1 MPGYYAQYYS
11 CYYAFFQIM
20 VVLAKPALTCLYKHM
35 QFSVIIL
42 AAGQGKRLKS
52 AIPKPL
58 HLLCGRPLLGWVT
71 QAAQNAGAVSNFIVT
86 AANNA
91 LFTPH
96 IPPGAEVFVQDP
108 PQGTGHA
115 VACCLDALAGLAPDQ
130 PVIILYADTPLIQPE
145 TITRLAQQV
154 ADQTAI
160 CSLAFTAENPTG
172 YGRMITDGPH
182 LKAIIEERDAS
193 PEEQKISFVNG
204 GVMAA
209 KAKILCQLLP
219 RLEKA
224 NAQGEY
230 YLTDLIKLANEQGIN
245 TGYLQVDAY
254 EVAGVNDRQQLAE
267 LEAVMQTR
275 LRAQA
280 MDEGV
285 SLVDPLTVYLS
296 ADTQF
301 GRDVVIEPHVVIGPN
316 SEIGD
321 NCCIKSFSHIEGA
334 IIAAG
339 CIIGPHARLRPGTKL
354 EQGVKIGNFVETK
367 NAHFEAGAKAN
378 HLSYLGDAQIG
389 THANIGAGT
398 ITCNYDGVNKSKTE
412 IGAYAFIGS
421 NSALVAPVQ
430 IEDYALIGAGSV
442 ITQKVEAHALSLTRA
457 EQKTYPTGA
466 KRFRARAQ
474 KVKDQKGKDGQKT

>member
-1 MPGYYAQYYS
+1 MPLI
-11 CYYAFFQIM
+11 QIM
-20 VVLAKPALTCLYKHM
+20 VVLAKPILTCLYKHM

-58 HLLCGRPLLGWVT
+58 HHLCGRPLLGWVT
-71 QAAQNAGAVSNFIVT
+71 KAAHKAGAIATFIVT
-86 AANNA
+86 AADNA
-91 LFTPH
+91 AFTPH
-96 IPPGAEVFVQDP
+96 IPQDARVFIQEL

-115 VACCLDALAGLAPDQ
+115 VASCLDALTELAPDH
-130 PVIILYADTPLIQPE
+130 PVIILYADTPLIQSE
-145 TITRLAQQV
+145 TIAKLAREV
-154 ADQTAI
+154 ASQADI
-160 CSLAFTAENPTG
+160 CSLAFRAENPSG
-172 YGRMITDGPH
+172 YGRMIIDGPH

-193 PEEQKISFVNG
+193 PEQREITFVNG

-230 YLTDLIKLANEQGIN
+230 YLTDLIMLANQQGIK
-245 TGYLQVDAY
+245 TGYLEVEAS

-267 LEAVMQTR
+267 LEAVMQMR
-275 LRAQA
+275 LRERA
-280 MDEGV
+280 MQEGV
-285 SLVDPLTVYLS
+285 SLVDPVTVYLS

-316 SEIGD
+316 SHIGD
-321 NCCIKSFSHIEGA
+321 GCCIKSFSHIEGA
-334 IIAAG
+334 EIEAG
-339 CIIGPHARLRPGTKL
+339 CIIGPHARLRPGTHL

-378 HLSYLGDAQIG
+378 HLSYLGDAHIG
-389 THANIGAGT
+389 SHANIGAGT
-398 ITCNYDGVNKSKTE
+398 ITCNYDGFNKAKTE

-430 IEDYALIGAGSV
+430 IEEYALIGAGSV
-442 ITQKVEAHALSLTRA
+442 ITQKVESHALSLSRT

-474 KVKDQKGKDGQKT
+474 KLKDQKGKDQKLKDRQKT

>member
-1 MPGYYAQYYS
+1 
-11 CYYAFFQIM
+11 M

-58 HLLCGRPLLGWVT
+58 HQLCGRPLLGWVT
-71 QAAQNAGAVSNFIVT
+71 GAAHSAGATSCFIVT
-86 AANNA
+86 APDNA
-91 LFTPH
+91 AFTPH
-96 IPPGAEVFVQDP
+96 IPPGAALFIQDP

-115 VACCLDALAGLAPDQ
+115 VACCLDALTKLPPDH
-130 PVIILYADTPLIQPE
+130 PVIILYADTPLIQSE
-145 TITRLAQQV
+145 TITKLAEEV
-154 ADQTAI
+154 ANQTDI
-160 CSLAFTAENPTG
+160 CSLAFTADNPTG
-172 YGRMITDGPH
+172 YGRMIIDGPH

-193 PEEQKISFVNG
+193 PEQREITFVNG

-230 YLTDLIKLANEQGIN
+230 YLTDLIMLANQQGIK
-245 TGYLQVDAY
+245 TVYLEVDASQ
-254 EVAGVNDRQQLAE
+254 VAGVNDRLQLAE

-275 LRAQA
+275 LRERA
-280 MDEGV
+280 MQEGV
-285 SLVDPLTVYLS
+285 SLVDPSTVYLS

-316 SEIGD
+316 SRIGD
-321 NCCIKSFSHIEGA
+321 RCCIKSFSHIEGA
-334 IIAAG
+334 AIEAG
-339 CIIGPHARLRPGTKL
+339 CIIGPHARLRPGTIL
-354 EQGVKIGNFVETK
+354 EKGVKIGNFVETK

-378 HLSYLGDAQIG
+378 HLSYLGDAHIG
-389 THANIGAGT
+389 SHANIGAGT
-398 ITCNYDGVNKSKTE
+398 ITCNYDGFNKAKTE

-430 IEDYALIGAGSV
+430 VEEYALIGAGSV
-442 ITQKVEAHALSLTRA
+442 ITQKVEAHAISLSRA
-457 EQKTYPTGA
+457 EQKTYPMAA

-474 KVKDQKGKDGQKT
+474 KVKDQKVKNQKVKNRHKT